1 MRFHLPSSSHTIK
14 PGTPENGTRN
24 TDGTAEHSGTPTEH
38 QRNTSG
44 TPRNNGTLH
53 DEEQLHLN
61 VDYKLKF
68 NEHLESILK
77 MWNLVAYFFP
87 FWQDSF
93 GKRLFYIFIILP
105 YKSFE
110 RRRIIMNF
118 FLRHSWF
125 LLLPF
130 SKDVLQS

>member
-1 MRFHLPSSSHTIK
+1 MRFHLPSSRHTIK

-93 GKRLFYIFIILP
+93 GKRWFYIFIILP

-118 FLRHSWF
+118 FFTSQLVF
-125 LLLPF
+125 TIAL
-130 SKDVLQS
+130 